1 MFSLYLGESGFQNPK
16 PPKPQTLTFN
26 HKLQEEKNHGLKEGL
41 LFSLGTLR
49 SVVSGRPKHTNRFV
63 AY

>member
-1 MFSLYLGESGFQNPK
+1 MFSRIILENLNSKTPN
-16 PPKPQTLTFN
+16 PKPQTLTFN
-26 HKLQEEKNHGLKEGL
+26 DKLQEEKNHGLKEGL